1 MAAFGVQLLKRGLA
15 LCGENFAGFV
25 DAWNHVVRRS
35 ANVCGDGDANPSEG
49 LITVDNTD
57 VDHPVIRL
65 DTSRL
70 PSGGGGGGGGGGDED
85 DCVTSL
91 NEATGDMDIIGGKF
105 IEVETDGQTIKISYN
120 EEKTEE
126 DEDPNNG
133 VDPCDHDATGGAGGG
148 VAVDGAGGDGGGAG
162 GGSSEGGVVAG
173 GEVHPGSGCNT
184 CG

>member
-1 MAAFGVQLLKRGLA
+1 MAAFGVQLLERGLA

-70 PSGGGGGGGGGGDED
+70 PSWSGGGGSCDCPTYVAGDDTNIVFTESTD
-85 DCVTSL
+85 
-91 NEATGDMDIIGGKF
+91 
-105 IEVETDGQTIKISYN
+105 TDGKTIK
-120 EEKTEE
+120 
-126 DEDPNNG
+126 
-133 VDPCDHDATGGAGGG
+133 VD
-148 VAVDGAGGDGGGAG
+148 VYYK
-162 GGSSEGGVVAG
+162 
-173 GEVHPGSGCNT
+173 
-184 CG
+184 

>member
-1 MAAFGVQLLKRGLA
+1 MAVNIGLEKLEQGKA
-15 LCGENFAGFV
+15 LCGRNFPGFV
-25 DAWNHVVRRS
+25 KTFNWLVDFCRNLK
-35 ANVCGDGDANPSEG
+35 GDADVDALNG
-49 LITVDNTD
+49 RVTVDTAD
-57 VDHPVIRL
+57 AAHPVIRFNAAGFS
-65 DTSRL
+65 T
-70 PSGGGGGGGGGGDED
+70 GGGGSGGGGDET

-91 NEATGDMDIIGGKF
+91 NEKTGDMDVIGGKF

-126 DEDPNNG
+126 DEDPNSG
-133 VDPCDHDATGGAGGG
+133 EDPCDHDATGGAGGG

-162 GGSSEGGVVAG
+162 GGSSEGGVIAG